1 MKAMS
6 SIIVVIIVICM
17 CAIMLVGCT
26 DLQPIL
32 DKLDEQKNAL
42 DEYKALLEKYKILID
57 GHEDELIKVKERIEK
72 LELAVQSIDEI
83 KVAVNEL
90 EKKDTELDGKDAE
103 LENKIKATISV
114 VADIQRSVDSLQSDL
129 AKLETSEDS
138 LKTQVT
144 ALQEKL
150 NRIYFE
156 SDVTIDLS
164 KTQEM
169 LNKVYGLVIQDEY
182 KLGDTI
188 DIKLNG
194 ITYYTA
200 KILVAEYH
208 DGVVNKEFT
217 DAMPACQYSTHYG
230 PFHWC
235 GYIEFTNLI
244 FRTVNHKLMTHLIFP
259 SWKGGSHRID
269 FKYVN
274 ATPGDKISIDFD
286 IAFGEKKKL
295 AFTFDYGFKPG
306 SPFDIQFGLGLYTAV
321 YGEDLNWKVAQIKN
335 FYDGTTQPIIGENSS
350 QG

>member
-1 MKAMS
+1 MRKALP
-6 SIIVVIIVICM
+6 IISLIMIICM
-17 CAIMLVGCT
+17 CVILLVGCADT
-26 DLQPIL
+26 KAIL
-32 DKLDEQKNAL
+32 DTL
-42 DEYKALLEKYKILID
+42 DEYKTLLDEYKSLID
-57 GHEDELIKVKERIEK
+57 GHENEIKEVKARIEK

-90 EKKDTELDGKDAE
+90 EKKDAELNGKDAE
-103 LENKIKATISV
+103 LEKKLKETLSV
-114 VADIQRSVDSLQSDL
+114 VADIQSSVDSLQSDL
-129 AKLETSEDS
+129 AKLETSEES

-244 FRTVNHKLMTHLIFP
+244 FPTVHRNLMTHLIFP

-269 FKYVN
+269 FEYVN

-306 SPFDIQFGLGLYTAV
+306 RPFDIQFGLGLYTAV
-321 YGEDLNWKVAQIKN
+321 YGEDLIWKVAQIKN

>member
-1 MKAMS
+1 MRKALP
-6 SIIVVIIVICM
+6 IISLIMIICM
-17 CAIMLVGCT
+17 CVILLVGCADT
-26 DLQPIL
+26 KAIL
-32 DKLDEQKNAL
+32 DTL
-42 DEYKALLEKYKILID
+42 DEYKTLLDEYKSLID
-57 GHEDELIKVKERIEK
+57 GHENEIKEVKARIEK

-90 EKKDTELDGKDAE
+90 EKKDAELNGKDAE
-103 LENKIKATISV
+103 LEKKLKETLSV
-114 VADIQRSVDSLQSDL
+114 VADIQSSVDSLQSDL
-129 AKLETSEDS
+129 AKLETSEES

-208 DGVVNKEFT
+208 DGKVNKEYT
-217 DAMPACQYSTHYG
+217 DAMPACQYASNNG

-244 FRTVNHKLMTHLIFP
+244 FRTVHHNLMRHLMYA
-259 SWKGGSHRID
+259 SWNGGSQID
-269 FKYVN
+269 EFTYYN
-274 ATPGDKISIDFD
+274 ATPGEKGSFEFD
-286 IAFGEKKKL
+286 IAFGEKK
-295 AFTFDYGFKPG
+295 
-306 SPFDIQFGLGLYTAV
+306 S
-321 YGEDLNWKVAQIKN
+321 
-335 FYDGTTQPIIGENSS
+335 
-350 QG
+350 

>member
-1 MKAMS
+1 MKDMS
-6 SIIVVIIVICM
+6 SIIVVVIVICM

-32 DKLDEQKNAL
+32 DKLDEQKKAL
-42 DEYKALLEKYKILID
+42 DEYKALLDKYKILID
-57 GHEDELIKVKERIEK
+57 GHEDELIKVKARIEK

-90 EKKDTELDGKDAE
+90 EKKDAELDGKDAD
-103 LENKIKATISV
+103 LENKIKETISV
-114 VADIQRSVDSLQSDL
+114 VSDIQRSVDSLQSDL
-129 AKLETSEDS
+129 AKLETSEES
-138 LKTQVT
+138 LKTQVN

-156 SDVTIDLS
+156 SDATIDLS

-200 KILVAEYH
+200 KLLVAEYH
-208 DGVVNKEFT
+208 DGVVNTEYT
-217 DAMPACQYSTHYG
+217 DAMPACKIFEG

-244 FRTVNHKLMTHLIFP
+244 FRTVNDKLISHLMYA
-259 SWKGGSHRID
+259 SWNGGSQIEE
-269 FKYVN
+269 FIYFN
-274 ATPGDKISIDFD
+274 ATPGDKGSFEFD

-295 AFTFDYGFKPG
+295 AFTYDHGFKPG
-306 SPFDIQFGLGLYTAV
+306 RPFDIQFGLGLYTAV
-321 YGEDLNWKVAQIKN
+321 YGEDLTWKVAQIKN

>member
-1 MKAMS
+1 MRKALP
-6 SIIVVIIVICM
+6 IISLIMIICM
-17 CAIMLVGCT
+17 CVILLVGCADT
-26 DLQPIL
+26 KAIL
-32 DKLDEQKNAL
+32 DTL
-42 DEYKALLEKYKILID
+42 DEYKTLLDEYKSLID
-57 GHEDELIKVKERIEK
+57 GHENEIKEVKARIEK

-90 EKKDTELDGKDAE
+90 EKKDAELNGKDAE
-103 LENKIKATISV
+103 LEKKLKETLSV
-114 VADIQRSVDSLQSDL
+114 VADIQSSVDSLQSDL
-129 AKLETSEDS
+129 AKLETSEES

-208 DGVVNKEFT
+208 DGVVNKEYT
-217 DAMPACQYSTHYG
+217 DAMPACQFVSNNG

-259 SWKGGSHRID
+259 SWAGSYRDEFTYH
-269 FKYVN
+269 N
-274 ATPGDKISIDFD
+274 ATPGNMGPIEFD

-295 AFTFDYGFKPG
+295 AFMYDYGFKPG
-306 SPFDIQFGLGLYTAV
+306 RPFDIQFGLGLYTAV
-321 YGEDLNWKVAQIKN
+321 YGEDLIWKVAQIKN